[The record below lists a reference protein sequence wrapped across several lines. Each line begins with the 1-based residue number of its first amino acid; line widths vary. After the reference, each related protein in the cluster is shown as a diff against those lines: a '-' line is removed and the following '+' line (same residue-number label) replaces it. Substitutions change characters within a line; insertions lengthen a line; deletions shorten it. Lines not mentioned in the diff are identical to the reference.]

1 MNDYENDPEVLRFMD
16 AIKARVDKSVEVSLA
31 GFLFY
36 FKECMNDLLAD
47 VAVINHEIGLLRR
60 ELEMDKR
67 LTLSLKGI
75 DPTE

>member
-1 MNDYENDPEVLRFMD
+1 MSDYENDPDVLRFLD
-16 AIKARVDKSVEVSLA
+16 SIKARVDKSVDVQLS

-60 ELEMDKR
+60 ELEMEKR

-75 DPTE
+75 DVSE